1 MPTRTWNV
9 PNISCMHCAHHIKT
23 GLGPVPGVTNV
34 EVDVQRKAVT
44 CEKDGLLPKIDA
56 TLAEIACPVEVGIS

>member
-1 MPTRTWNV
+1 MPTRTLNV

-23 GLGPVPGVTNV
+23 GLGPVSGVTNV

-44 CEKDGLLPKIDA
+44 VTYEEDDLLPKIEA
-56 TLAEIACPVEVGIS
+56 TLADIGYPVAK